1 MATFTLVVVI
11 SRQKEHFFFFTFFFS
26 TTIFIDHLLLF
37 SQLLFLSSSSSF
49 RLPLPP
55 VLNLLEL
62 IFFELTATSSKVS
75 LSPWFEVVTLEE
87 VADRAVAA
95 AAADDDGQD
104 FSWLVLCL
112 VFVRWL
118 TQVGV
123 PNEKVSTSAE
133 AVQAMSKLLFD
144 QFIVFLF
151 FLFR

>member
-37 SQLLFLSSSSSF
+37 SQLLFLSSSSF

-62 IFFELTATSSKVS
+62 ISFELTAASSKVS

-87 VADRAVAA
+87 VADGAAAAA

-112 VFVRWL
+112 VFARWL

-123 PNEKVSTSAE
+123 PNEKVSPSAE
-133 AVQAMSKLLFD
+133 AVQAMSELLFD

>member
-1 MATFTLVVVI
+1 MPKKKDRLVYKKRGLTV
-11 SRQKEHFFFFTFFFS
+11 EMS

-62 IFFELTATSSKVS
+62 ISFELTATSSKVS

-87 VADRAVAA
+87 VADGAAAAA

-104 FSWLVLCL
+104 FS
-112 VFVRWL
+112 
-118 TQVGV
+118 
-123 PNEKVSTSAE
+123 
-133 AVQAMSKLLFD
+133 
-144 QFIVFLF
+144 
-151 FLFR
+151 